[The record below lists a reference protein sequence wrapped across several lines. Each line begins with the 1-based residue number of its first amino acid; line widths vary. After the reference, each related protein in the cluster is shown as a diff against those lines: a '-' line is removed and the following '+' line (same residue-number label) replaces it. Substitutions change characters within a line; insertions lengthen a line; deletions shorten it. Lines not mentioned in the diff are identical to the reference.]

1 MATAERESRENES
14 CGADVR
20 AASKQILFTR
30 LEFHVTLDHKDTLI
44 RDLGNELC
52 HPESLNTDRC

>member
-30 LEFHVTLDHKDTLI
+30 LEFHVTLDHKDPP
-44 RDLGNELC
+44 
-52 HPESLNTDRC
+52 HP

>member
-20 AASKQILFTR
+20 AASKQILFTSSGVSR
-30 LEFHVTLDHKDTLI
+30 DVGPQGPPSSVTTET
-44 RDLGNELC
+44 RC